1 MKNIDFDFENSVA
14 VEEPNKNN
22 IDFNFEKSVAV
33 EDTVNKKSEDNFN
46 FENSVA
52 VEDVNQNKLDT
63 GLAGNIQPNDS
74 NSLESFAYG
83 FEKGG
88 SDVTFIKQMVD
99 AAFPKLPYTKR
110 NIGGKD
116 VYFANDLSVFTGT
129 NEEAEEANKKAQEII
144 DLETYEEKRNKIQ
157 ENKIKDVESKYKD
170 LTSEQKNSGAAIAGS
185 MTKILATPTTLLPFG
200 TITKSAPI
208 AKEIA
213 KFAGVSGLW
222 GAEYSV
228 LQQAAETGN
237 VDATQVLQDSA
248 IAGATGGAF
257 RGTVVPAFSKA
268 YNLIKPSKGSGKN
281 PVATANKNLEDIEYE
296 TARLLEANAPKEQ
309 IPSIVKTKLNLTD
322 DEFNN
327 VLKTSD
333 RKMSL
338 NLDNP
343 NPKIVKDI
351 LARNENVNQISFES
365 GNATKKWFKEVLQPI
380 HSRLQTV
387 APKLAAR
394 LREFEFGIHKKGSDY
409 IGRLK
414 PFIKGIKTGTLNIG
428 GNIWKLSKSER
439 VSVSKALMNRDY
451 DTAEGI
457 LNKYAKSR
465 GTLDE
470 VRNVLDNVF
479 DELKEAGIK
488 GVKYMENYFPRRV
501 INVKQLRK
509 EISEIDTQESNRLA
523 TELRNARLEKNRAL
537 TIDEE
542 EAIIRNRLQAV
553 MNAKPNAKLGN
564 MQNRQ
569 IEELYDNLLK
579 YYDEP
584 ENALIEYV
592 QGAVNVIER
601 KRFFGDSAVAD
612 DLLSFNSDKSIAKL
626 INDELVDFSDDA
638 LDEIETVL
646 TARFSPQFADKP
658 AGHKVQIAK
667 NLIYASHLGNPYNAL
682 TQMGDLGISA
692 YLEGILNMPKG
703 IMRMITNSGIDI
715 RDLGI
720 ENFGAELGTQKGWSR
735 ALVDLSFKTGF
746 AKIDRFGKNALI
758 NSAFEKVYKQVTA
771 TGKKLEKNLAKL
783 RKEYGA
789 TFGDDLDSFIN
800 AVRNKDFQDPN
811 VQLYL
816 FNRLADAQPITMS
829 ELPASYLRNPN
840 GRLFYTLK
848 SYSIKQLDIMRKD
861 IWRNVADGVKEKNLK
876 KVGEGLK
883 NAMAYTVLVT
893 GGNATVK
900 QIKDFT
906 LGKEI
911 DEDKVTDDFVNN
923 ILQQFFLSKYM
934 VDRTLSKGDIPEAF
948 IQIAVPPYDWASYLG
963 KDIFYFL
970 GVDEFF
976 NPLDPFKKL
985 NKELDGGYKYK
996 SLQYLPFV
1004 GKLPYWWFMGGKE
1017 DYEEKKFKK
1026 EMRLDFD

>member
-1 MKNIDFDFENSVA
+1 MPFDISTA
-14 VEEPNKNN
+14 KIVEEPEESN
-22 IDFNFEKSVAV
+22 DFDITTAKVV
-33 EDTVNKKSEDNFN
+33 EDLNEG
-46 FENSVA
+46 ENVFDISTAKVL
-52 VEDVNQNKLDT
+52 EENELDI

-88 SDVTFIKQMVD
+88 SDVTFIKQMVN
-99 AAFPKLPYTKR
+99 AAFPRLPYTKR

-116 VYFANDLSVFTGT
+116 VYMSNDLNVFTGT
-129 NEEAEEANKKAQEII
+129 NEEAEEANRKAQEII
-144 DLETYEEKRNKIQ
+144 DLETYDERRSKIQ
-157 ENKIKDVESKYKD
+157 ENKINRVEKKYKN
-170 LTSEQKNSGAAIAGS
+170 LTPEQKNSGAALAGNI
-185 MTKILATPTTLLPFG
+185 TKAVTSPTTLLPIG
-200 TITKSAPI
+200 QIKLAAPI
-208 AKEIA
+208 GKEIL

-228 LQQAAETGN
+228 LQQAAETGTI
-237 VDATQVLQDSA
+237 DPTQVLKDSA
-248 IAGATGGAF
+248 IAGATGGVF
-257 RGTVVPAFSKA
+257 RGTAVPIVSKA
-268 YNLIKPSKGSGKN
+268 YNLIKPTKTSGKN
-281 PVATANKNLEDIEYE
+281 SIATANNTLDEIEYE
-296 TARLLEANAPKEQ
+296 TARLIEANVPKEQ

-351 LARNENVNQISFES
+351 LARNENVNQISFKS
-365 GNATKKWFKEVLQPI
+365 GNATKKWFKEILQPI

-387 APKLAAR
+387 SPKLAAR

-409 IGRLK
+409 INRLK
-414 PFIKGIKTGTLNIG
+414 PFIKGIKTGNLNIG

-451 DTAEGI
+451 NTAEKI
-457 LNKYAKSR
+457 LSKYDRSR
-465 GTLDE
+465 GTLSE
-470 VRNVLDNVF
+470 VRKVLDDVF

-501 INVKQLRK
+501 INVKQLK
-509 EISEIDTQESNRLA
+509 DEISEIDTQEYNRLS
-523 TELRNARLEKNRAL
+523 TELRNARLEKNREL

-584 ENALIEYV
+584 ENALIEYI

-601 KRFFGDSAVAD
+601 KRFFGNSAVAD

-626 INDELVDFSDDA
+626 INDDLKNFSPDA
-638 LDEIETVL
+638 VNEIETLL

-658 AGHKVQIAK
+658 ASRPIQFTK

-692 YLEGILNMPKG
+692 YLEGILNLPKG
-703 IMRMITNSGIDI
+703 IMRSITNSGIDI

-720 ENFGAELGTQKGWSR
+720 ENFGAELGTQKGWAR

-783 RKEYGA
+783 REEYGA

-829 ELPASYLRNPN
+829 ELPAAYLRNPN
-840 GRLFYTLK
+840 LGRLAYTLK

-893 GGNATVK
+893 GGNTTVK
-900 QIKDFT
+900 QIKDWT
-906 LGKEI
+906 LGKDI

-948 IQIAVPPYDWASYLG
+948 IQTVVPPYDWASYLG
-963 KDIFYFL
+963 KDVFHFL

-1017 DYEEKKFKK
+1017 DYEEKEFKK
-1026 EMRLDFD
+1026 AMRLE

>member
-1 MKNIDFDFENSVA
+1 MPFDIATAKV
-14 VEEPNKNN
+14 VEEPEESNGFDITTAKT
-22 IDFNFEKSVAV
+22 IKDS
-33 EDTVNKKSEDNFN
+33 SES
-46 FENSVA
+46 ENVFDISTAKVL
-52 VEDVNQNKLDT
+52 EENELDI

-88 SDVTFIKQMVD
+88 SDVTFIKQMID

-129 NEEAEEANKKAQEII
+129 NEEAEEANRKAQEII
-144 DLETYEEKRNKIQ
+144 DLETYEEKRSKIQ
-157 ENKIKDVESKYKD
+157 ENKVKDVEQKYSN
-170 LTSEQKNSGAAIAGS
+170 LTPEQKNSGASLAGNL
-185 MTKILATPTTLLPFG
+185 TKIVTSPTTLLPIG
-200 TITKSAPI
+200 QIKLAAPI
-208 AKEIA
+208 GKEIA

-228 LQQAAETGN
+228 LQQAAETGTI
-237 VDATQVLQDSA
+237 DPTQVAKDTA
-248 IAGATGGAF
+248 IAAGTGGAF
-257 RGTVVPAFSKA
+257 RGTAVPIFSKA
-268 YNLIKPSKGSGKN
+268 YNLIKPTKISGKN
-281 PVATANKNLEDIEYE
+281 SITTANNTLDEIEYE
-296 TARLLEANAPKEQ
+296 TARLIEANAPKEQ
-309 IPSIVKTKLNLTD
+309 IPSIVKSKLKLTD
-322 DEFNN
+322 NQFNN

-333 RKMSL
+333 KKMSI

-351 LARNENVNQISFES
+351 LAKKENVNQISFEN
-365 GNATKKWFKEVLQPI
+365 GNKFTQFTKEVLQPI

-439 VSVSKALMNRDY
+439 VNVSKALMNRDY

-479 DELKEAGIK
+479 DELKKAGIK

-584 ENALIEYV
+584 ENALIEYI

-601 KRFFGDSAVAD
+601 KNFFGQSSVAD
-612 DLLSFNSDKSIAKL
+612 DVLSFNSDKSIAKL
-626 INDELVDFSDDA
+626 INDELGDFSDDA

-658 AGHKVQIAK
+658 AGHAVQISK

-682 TQMGDLGISA
+682 TQLGDLGISA

-703 IMRMITNSGIDI
+703 ILRTITNSGIDV
-715 RDLGI
+715 RDLGVQ
-720 ENFGAELGTQKGWSR
+720 NFAAELGTQKGWTR

-771 TGKKLEKNLAKL
+771 TGKKLEQNLAKL
-783 RKEYGA
+783 RNEYGD
-789 TFGDDLDSFIN
+789 TFGNDLDSFIN

-829 ELPASYLRNPN
+829 ELPASYLKNPN
-840 GRLFYTLK
+840 GRLLYTLK

-861 IWRNVADGVKEKNLK
+861 IWRNVADGIKEKNVK

-906 LGKEI
+906 LGKDI
-911 DEDKVTDDFVNN
+911 DEDKIANDFGNN
-923 ILQQFFLSKYM
+923 ILQQFFLSRYAFDKS
-934 VDRTLSKGDIPEAF
+934 LSKGDVVTPLKD
-948 IQIAVPPYDWASYLG
+948 AVLPPYDWAVYGG
-963 KDIFYFL
+963 KDIFHFL

-985 NKELDGGYKYK
+985 NKELDGGYRYK

-1026 EMRLDFD
+1026 DMRLDFD

>member
-1 MKNIDFDFENSVA
+1 MPFDINTAKVI
-14 VEEPNKNN
+14 EEPEESNQFDINTAK
-22 IDFNFEKSVAV
+22 VV
-33 EDTVNKKSEDNFN
+33 EDVSED
-46 FENSVA
+46 ENVFDINTA
-52 VEDVNQNKLDT
+52 KVVEDVNQNELEV
-63 GLAGNIQPNDS
+63 GLGGNIKPNED
-74 NSLESFAYG
+74 NALGSFAYG
-83 FEKGG
+83 FERGG
-88 SDVTFIKQMVD
+88 SDVTFIKQIVD
-99 AAFPKLPYTKR
+99 SAFPKLPYTKR

-116 VYFANDLSVFTGT
+116 VYMSNDLSIFTGT

-144 DLETYEEKRNKIQ
+144 DLETYDERRNKIQ
-157 ENKIKDVESKYKD
+157 QNKIQDVENKYKD
-170 LTSEQKNSGAAIAGS
+170 LTPEQKNSGAALAGS
-185 MTKILATPTTLLPFG
+185 MTKTLATPTTLLPFG
-200 TITKSAPI
+200 TITKGAPI
-208 AKEIA
+208 GKEIA

-268 YNLIKPSKGSGKN
+268 YNLIKPSKGSGKS
-281 PVATANKNLEDIEYE
+281 PVVTANKNLEDIEYE
-296 TARLLEANAPKEQ
+296 TARLIESNAPKEQ

-333 RKMSL
+333 RKML
-338 NLDNP
+338 IDLDNP
-343 NPKIVKDI
+343 NPKIVKDT
-351 LARNENVNQISFES
+351 LAKRENVNQISFES
-365 GNATKKWFKEVLQPI
+365 EGATKKWFKEILQPI

-387 APKLAAR
+387 SPKLAAR
-394 LREFEFGIHKKGSDY
+394 LRDFEFGIHKKGADY
-409 IGRLK
+409 INRLK
-414 PFIKGIKTGTLNIG
+414 PFIKGIKTGNLNIG

-439 VSVSKALMNRDY
+439 VKVSKALMNRDY
-451 DTAEGI
+451 DTAENI
-457 LNKYAKSR
+457 LNKYARSQ
-465 GTLDE
+465 GTLSE
-470 VRNVLDNVF
+470 VRKVLDNVF
-479 DELKEAGIK
+479 DELKDA
-488 GVKYMENYFPRRV
+488 GVKGINYIENYFPRRV

-601 KRFFGDSAVAD
+601 KRFFGNSAVAD
-612 DLLSFNSDKSIAKL
+612 DLLSLNSDKSIAKL
-626 INDELVDFSDDA
+626 INDELSDFSDDA

-658 AGHKVQIAK
+658 AGRPVQIAK

-703 IMRMITNSGIDI
+703 LWRAITNSGIDI
-715 RDLGI
+715 RDLGV
-720 ENFGAELGTQKGWSR
+720 ENFGAELGTQKGWAR

-783 RKEYGA
+783 REEYGA

-800 AVRNKDFQDPN
+800 AVRNKDFKDPN

-829 ELPASYLRNPN
+829 ELPASYLKNPN
-840 GRLFYTLK
+840 GRLLYTLK

-861 IWRNVADGVKEKNLK
+861 IWRNVSDGIKNKNIK
-876 KVGEGLK
+876 KVSEGLK

-893 GGNATVK
+893 GGNTAIK
-900 QIKDFT
+900 QVKDFT

-911 DEDKVTDDFVNN
+911 DEEKIADDFGNN

-934 VDRTLSKGDIPEAF
+934 VDRSLSKGDIPEALG
-948 IQIAVPPYDWASYLG
+948 QIVVPPYDWASYLG
-963 KDIFYFL
+963 KDIFHLL

-985 NKELDGGYKYK
+985 NKELDGGYRYK
-996 SLQYLPFV
+996 SLQYLPFA

-1017 DYEEKKFKK
+1017 DYEKREFKK
-1026 EMRLDFD
+1026 EMSLDFE

>member
-1 MKNIDFDFENSVA
+1 MPFDITTAKVVEEPEESNSFDITTAKVVEDSNEGENVFDISTAKA
-14 VEEPNKNN
+14 VEEN
-22 IDFNFEKSVAV
+22 E
-33 EDTVNKKSEDNFN
+33 
-46 FENSVA
+46 
-52 VEDVNQNKLDT
+52 LDT
-63 GLAGNIQPNDS
+63 GLAGNIKPNDS

-116 VYFANDLSVFTGT
+116 VYMSNGFDIGTVT
-129 NEEAEEANKKAQEII
+129 NEEAEEANRKAQEII
-144 DLETYEEKRNKIQ
+144 DLETYEERRSKIQ
-157 ENKIKDVESKYKD
+157 ENKVKDVEQKYSN
-170 LTSEQKNSGAAIAGS
+170 LTPEQKNSGASLAGNL
-185 MTKILATPTTLLPFG
+185 TKIVASPTTLLPIG
-200 TITKSAPI
+200 QIKLAAPI
-208 AKEIA
+208 GKEIA

-228 LQQAAETGN
+228 LQQAAETGTI
-237 VDATQVLQDSA
+237 DPTQVAKDTA

-257 RGTVVPAFSKA
+257 RGTAVPIASKA
-268 YNLIKPSKGSGKN
+268 YNLIRPSKGSGKT

-338 NLDNP
+338 DLDNP

-365 GNATKKWFKEVLQPI
+365 GNAFKKWTKEILQPI

-409 IGRLK
+409 INRLK
-414 PFIKGIKTGTLNIG
+414 PFLKGIKTGTLNIG

-451 DTAEGI
+451 DTAEKI
-457 LNKYAKSR
+457 LSKYARSR

-584 ENALIEYV
+584 ENALIEYI

-601 KRFFGDSAVAD
+601 KRFFGNSAVAD

-658 AGHKVQIAK
+658 AGHTVQIAK

-692 YLEGILNMPKG
+692 YLEGILNLPKG

-720 ENFGAELGTQKGWSR
+720 ENFGAELGTQKGWTR

-783 RKEYGA
+783 REEYGA

-800 AVRNKDFQDPN
+800 AVRNKDFKDPN

-829 ELPASYLRNPN
+829 ELPATYLKNPN
-840 GRLFYTLK
+840 GRLLYTLK
-848 SYSIKQLDIMRKD
+848 SYSIKQLDIMRKG
-861 IWRNVADGVKEKNLK
+861 IWRNVADGIKEKNLK

-911 DEDKVTDDFVNN
+911 DEEKIVDDFGNN
-923 ILQQFFLSKYM
+923 ILQQFFLSRYA
-934 VDRTLSKGDIPEAF
+934 VDKSLSKGDFVTPVKEA
-948 IQIAVPPYDWASYLG
+948 VLPPYDWAVYGG
-963 KDIFYFL
+963 KDLFHVL

-976 NPLDPFKKL
+976 NPLDPFKEL
-985 NKELDGGYKYK
+985 NRDLNGGYRYK
-996 SLQYLPFV
+996 SLQYLPFA

-1017 DYEEKKFKK
+1017 DYEDKEFKK
-1026 EMRLDFD
+1026 ELKMDLN